1 MQMNVPLLYPRELSS
16 EQVWAGEQGPWRP
29 TCMHSH
35 LHREK
40 ELMKWPC
47 SAISAS
53 PNIGATNEP
62 LRRGGMGKRRL
73 GSFLHPLFPWE
84 KGSFCHFS
92 FWN

>member
-1 MQMNVPLLYPRELSS
+1 
-16 EQVWAGEQGPWRP
+16 
-29 TCMHSH
+29 MHSH

-62 LRRGGMGKRRL
+62 LRRGEWENAGLAAFRMHYFHGKWGVFVILVFGTRSRISTAKMGK
-73 GSFLHPLFPWE
+73 
-84 KGSFCHFS
+84 
-92 FWN
+92 